1 MAMSK
6 QDPIKKQAWDKDN
19 MQLIGVKLHK
29 KNDSDILE
37 YLSAHEKPAE
47 KITKQT
53 IIKEALREYIAA
65 HTEDKEK

>member
-37 YLSAHEKPAE
+37 YLSTHENLAE